1 MHEPQ
6 KILTLQL
13 RQRIKGEAHGK
24 AAKEDPLT
32 DVAGLRPFGSESWVL
47 DKILQCIKAH
57 ESTWKMSRIIISD
70 VQNRNNIFWM
80 QGLPR
85 EVVGR
90 TPSHIWG
97 ACPWFPT
104 AQDRKCHGNHSNII
118 ATYSIPTPKCNSPLS
133 GCFYGVV
140 DYCNLKAVR
149 YQKSRIGNV
158 SSDPP
163 RQGPDQRILHV
174 VTMMMRQQIVT
185 YIFPAPPPFFGTW
198 PHLTRHTMSFPSVG
212 LILNLTRSKPSSPHC
227 WEARAARTKQG
238 QSKSFNIFKVPRE
251 S

>member
-1 MHEPQ
+1 
-6 KILTLQL
+6 
-13 RQRIKGEAHGK
+13 
-24 AAKEDPLT
+24 
-32 DVAGLRPFGSESWVL
+32 
-47 DKILQCIKAH
+47 
-57 ESTWKMSRIIISD
+57 
-70 VQNRNNIFWM
+70 M

-185 YIFPAPPPFFGTW
+185 YIFPAPPPFFWYLTTFNS
-198 PHLTRHTMSFPSVG
+198 PHHVFSERG
-212 LILNLTRSKPSSPHC
+212 LDSKFDPFQTLIAPLLGSTSSPN
-227 WEARAARTKQG
+227 EART
-238 QSKSFNIFKVPRE
+238 V
-251 S
+251 